1 MSKNLIERIKS
12 YPNVE
17 LEDLVESS
25 SPKVRFEFHAEHDG
39 HEWAFFSIEGYRVG
53 TLIAVKKSIPNT
65 EEMAQKILDESVK
78 QITDYVDNAGFQ
90 RSISVVH
97 GGRVHE
103 HTFN

>member
-39 HEWAFFSIEGYRVG
+39 HEWAFFSVEGYRIG
-53 TLIAVKKSIPNT
+53 TLIAVKKSVPDPDG
-65 EEMAQKILDESVK
+65 MAQQILDDSIK

-97 GGRVHE
+97 RGQVHE
-103 HTFN
+103 HIFH